1 MLPLKLQNPDV
12 KEFNPSIVLLLSDAF
27 ANSRTLQGD
36 LQVKINSGGAYFR
49 KDPDGTF
56 VFLDVAVPGKYTVNV
71 RSVPE
76 TPYYLPA
83 DIPITV
89 PFTRATWPAYP
100 DLALANPDKMLDDPT
115 QPAPYRAQR
124 DEAALVPSTSYPFPS
139 GATLVR
145 GTVRAGAVNLSG
157 ATVRVTGQPRGY
169 TTGDDGEYVL
179 YFNHV
184 VGRVQTVTLVASKAG
199 KPDVS
204 TVVDVLRGMTVTL
217 DFKMAA

>member
-1 MLPLKLQNPDV
+1 VLPIKLQNPDV
-12 KEFNPSIVLLLSDAF
+12 RELKPGIVLLLSDAF

-36 LQVKINSGGAYFR
+36 LQVRISSEDASFR

-56 VFLDVAVPGKYTVNV
+56 VFLDVVAPGKYTVNV

-76 TPYYLPA
+76 TPYYQPA
-83 DIPITV
+83 DIPVTL
-89 PFTRATWPAYP
+89 PFTKETWPAYP
-100 DLALANPDKMLDDPT
+100 DLGLANPDKMLDDPT
-115 QPAPYRAQR
+115 QPAPYLAQR
-124 DEAALVPSTSYPFPS
+124 KQAALLPSTNYPFPS
-139 GATLVR
+139 GTTLVR
-145 GTVRAGAVNLSG
+145 GTVRAGAANLSG
-157 ATVRVTGQPRGY
+157 ATVRVTGQPSGY

-199 KPDVS
+199 KPDVN
-204 TVVDVLRGMTVTL
+204 TVVDVLRGMTVTV